1 MALLGLMESSII
13 QENTDTVSD
22 ELQNSPIVGEIED
35 SGCPYLNHRQF
46 LVKDVCLM
54 PGYQPG
60 DVPDSNIVTIVYI
73 EFESA
78 SILEIDETKNSIG
91 LKIYQAIQ
99 WYEPRMRA
107 KFSDEDSGKII
118 KEEIKIPHKQ
128 FQSIWHP
135 DYEVYTVNSQGSKSL
150 YHPRLYEDVYA
161 LNTFDT
167 YRCQNT
173 PQHQEHGKG
182 VVLQAW
188 KSWKVIVDCNFDFTA
203 YPLDVQ
209 HCDFLQY
216 GEAYIRLKLC
226 NDMEH
231 NISKKQKSDVYR
243 VAITPMQTVKRLDHG
258 KEVEGNGT
266 VYVGLTISLR
276 RILSPYLFQYYFPC
290 IAIVVISEISFIIP
304 LSAIPGRVALVVTQ
318 FLTLI
323 NIFIHQM
330 VN

>member
-1 MALLGLMESSII
+1 M
-13 QENTDTVSD
+13 SD

-46 LVKDVCLM
+46 LVKDVCLT

-60 DVPDSNIVTIVYI
+60 AVPDSNTVTIVYI
-73 EFESA
+73 VFESA
-78 SILEIDETKNSIG
+78 SISDIDETKNSIG

-107 KFSDEDSGKII
+107 KFSDEDSGKIF

-128 FQSIWHP
+128 FQSICHP
-135 DYEVYTVNSQGSKSL
+135 DYEVYTVDSQGSKFL

-161 LNTFDT
+161 LNTFDS

-173 PQHQEHGKG
+173 PQRQEHGKG
-182 VVLQAW
+182 GVLQAW
-188 KSWKVIVDCNFDFTA
+188 QRWKVIVDCNFDFTT
-203 YPLDVQ
+203 YHLDVQ

-216 GEAYIRLKLC
+216 GEAYISLKIC
-226 NDMEH
+226 NDMVQ

-258 KEVEGNGT
+258 KEVEGNVT
-266 VYVGLTISLR
+266 VYVGLTIFL
-276 RILSPYLFQYYFPC
+276 
-290 IAIVVISEISFIIP
+290 
-304 LSAIPGRVALVVTQ
+304 LVSMC
-318 FLTLI
+318 LW
-323 NIFIHQM
+323 
-330 VN
+330 